1 MAVDPNALEEEPL
14 SKSDGSHTAST
25 VIGLL
30 LVAAVFALIYFYV
43 LPASAST
50 QCGDASW
57 YEAKSNSSGS
67 FTAATVHFHSEA
79 RSKLKTST
87 TVIRQ
92 WLRSTIAGRSFKAG

>member
-1 MAVDPNALEEEPL
+1 MTVDPNALEEEPL

-57 YEAKSNSSGS
+57 EAKSDSSGS
-67 FTAATVHFHSEA
+67 FTAAH
-79 RSKLKTST
+79 RSP
-87 TVIRQ
+87 
-92 WLRSTIAGRSFKAG
+92 SFGSKIQIENLPIEDCGELLEPITEQTMLLH